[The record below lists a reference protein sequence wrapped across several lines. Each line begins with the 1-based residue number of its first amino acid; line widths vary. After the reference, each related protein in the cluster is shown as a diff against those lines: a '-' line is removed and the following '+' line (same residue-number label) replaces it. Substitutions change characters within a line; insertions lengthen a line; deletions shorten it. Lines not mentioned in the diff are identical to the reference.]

1 MLLQDHCEAL
11 ALASSRDEFQAALV
25 RFAQELGFT
34 TVSASTLYDRP
45 SGSPEIQCV
54 DNTPDAYRCV
64 FEDRSIGHVDPVI
77 QDVKHSSLPI
87 VWDQATY
94 VRAGRGDRW
103 EIQAPHGYHTGIA
116 MALHLPFG
124 RHFLVGVDRDRAL
137 PHHRPDELRRM
148 VADFTSVLMYAQDA
162 AFRLMPRLCPRVE
175 FGPDQAIAIEL
186 LPLSRTVLP
195 EVCSPPPL
203 MQSELPMKMCRQGQR
218 GNLSPSFLKARRHKP
233 IH

>member
-1 MLLQDHCEAL
+1 MLLQDHCEAV

-64 FEDRSIGHVDPVI
+64 FEDRSIGRVDPVI
-77 QDVKHSSLPI
+77 QHVKHSSLPI

-175 FGPDQAIAIEL
+175 PRLDHATATEF
-186 LPLSRTVLP
+186 LPLSSIGLP
-195 EVCSPPPL
+195 EVCSPLRL
-203 MQSELPMKMCRQGQR
+203 MDKEFSARLTGLGEGDD
-218 GNLSPSFLKARRHKP
+218 LSRSILRARLHKP